1 MKIKILLLS
10 ITFIFL
16 SYSFC
21 TQPNWQEMATLE
33 SFLEAH
39 DFSGSILIAKKG
51 NIIFKKSFGYA
62 NFEDKTPNTEHT
74 KFCIGSLT
82 KTVTAA
88 AIMKLQEQR
97 LLNVNDPIGT
107 FITDFPCGD
116 FITIHDLLTHT
127 SGIPDFTRDMDFYN
141 CTGLEEMITYCKHK
155 SFIKSERSYHYSNY
169 GYFLLAYIIQKVSGK
184 SYEQFITEA
193 LRVPFA
199 TGEHRAI
206 GYEFASEV
214 KCAGE
219 VKKRAPIFEHPLTLL
234 GNGNLAASLEDM
246 YAWDQALF
254 SGNIIAIE
262 SLNTMLTPHIM
273 MKDSQTRF
281 HGYGFF
287 IDTINGKRVAEYS
300 GYVRGFLSK
309 HIHFLDEDITI
320 IVLSNVADV
329 DSFIKMCD
337 AIPAIVFN
345 L

>member
-10 ITFIFL
+10 ISFIFL

-127 SGIPDFTRDMDFYN
+127 SGILDFQRDMDFYN

-206 GYEFASEV
+206 
-214 KCAGE
+214 
-219 VKKRAPIFEHPLTLL
+219 
-234 GNGNLAASLEDM
+234 
-246 YAWDQALF
+246 
-254 SGNIIAIE
+254 
-262 SLNTMLTPHIM
+262 
-273 MKDSQTRF
+273 
-281 HGYGFF
+281 
-287 IDTINGKRVAEYS
+287 
-300 GYVRGFLSK
+300 
-309 HIHFLDEDITI
+309 
-320 IVLSNVADV
+320 
-329 DSFIKMCD
+329 
-337 AIPAIVFN
+337 
-345 L
+345 